1 MGTVCFGFRS
11 FMHPARSPTKSWSI
25 RIQELGL
32 RMATPRANP
41 PTIRTN
47 RKRYDAKNPAIM
59 EVWVMV
65 REGSVLS
72 HGFFY
77 VSKRKCRGTG
87 NYWAWLSMSLAGK
100 GSTCPITC
108 HLTPCP
114 EHRTTRFEESIHL
127 IIVLSPS
134 LAPSGDAGS
143 HTVTSRCNLAI
154 KTASLSLL
162 QTASSD
168 LPDKHRPEESHAKDP
183 VIYQI
188 HAQDLHRTSMLWTRL
203 RPRGRNG
210 NMWAAWLMAKKY
222 YQQQLGTSG

>member
-1 MGTVCFGFRS
+1 
-11 FMHPARSPTKSWSI
+11 
-25 RIQELGL
+25 
-32 RMATPRANP
+32 
-41 PTIRTN
+41 
-47 RKRYDAKNPAIM
+47 M

-100 GSTCPITC
+100 GSACPITC

-154 KTASLSLL
+154 KTASLVGYRLRI
-162 QTASSD
+162 Q
-168 LPDKHRPEESHAKDP
+168 
-183 VIYQI
+183 IYQI
-188 HAQDLHRTSMLWTRL
+188 NTD
-203 RPRGRNG
+203 PRKVTQRI
-210 NMWAAWLMAKKY
+210 
-222 YQQQLGTSG
+222 Q